1 MWFLYRLAP
10 GSAFYDVPIAVPFR
24 GVIDKAAMQRTV
36 QEFVARHEILRT
48 TYNEPEPGS
57 PVQVIG
63 RMPAIEV
70 PVSDLRGLDEQTREA
85 EHQAAAQRLYE
96 EPFDLERGPV
106 LRARLIRLADR
117 RAVLH
122 LIVHHIAIDHW
133 GINITQTELRAIYR
147 ALVAGRPS
155 PLPPPPLQ
163 YADFATEQLVSETRT
178 EAQLA
183 YWRRRLDGAP
193 PVLDLPSD
201 RSRPAV

>member
-10 GSAFYDVPIAVPFR
+10 GSAFYNVPIAVPFR

-133 GINITQTELRAIYR
+133 GIRSARREPRHSLRTGDAASTALPRCSICPPTGRGRRCR
-147 ALVAGRPS
+147 ASGVGTFVTPS
-155 PLPPPPLQ
+155 
-163 YADFATEQLVSETRT
+163 
-178 EAQLA
+178 
-183 YWRRRLDGAP
+183 AP
-193 PVLDLPSD
+193 P
-201 RSRPAV
+201 